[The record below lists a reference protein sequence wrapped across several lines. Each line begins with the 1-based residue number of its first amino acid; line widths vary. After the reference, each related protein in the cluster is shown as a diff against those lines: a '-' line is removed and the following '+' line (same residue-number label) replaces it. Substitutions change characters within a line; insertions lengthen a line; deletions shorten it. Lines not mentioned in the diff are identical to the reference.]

1 MIAGIVL
8 VIGLLFLGMQMT
20 DPSSNATLASEMSIA
35 PDQALTD
42 WAIFN
47 RLIHFILDD
56 IPLAGLLLFAA
67 GVIYWISDWLNEKL
81 GLALT
86 SAPAPVEAAPAPPV
100 GNASAVPA
108 ESKPKP
114 D

>member
-8 VIGLLFLGMQMT
+8 VIGLLFLGVQIT
-20 DPSSNATLASEMSIA
+20 DPSSNATLASELNIL

-42 WAIFN
+42 WAILN
-47 RLIHFILDD
+47 SSIHFILDD

-81 GLALT
+81 GLT
-86 SAPAPVEAAPAPPV
+86 STPAPPVEAAPLAPA
-100 GNASAVPA
+100 GS
-108 ESKPKP
+108 EPK
-114 D
+114 